1 MKLFLIKKMIFD
13 MPMQR
18 KTPLLPALLLLC
30 MAGFAQTVAPSVAEQ
45 IASYT
50 AEAQAFYDNGD
61 YDNALLYYKK
71 ALELQL
77 QTYGEKNAE
86 VSTVY
91 NNIGFIYHHD
101 KGDYD
106 SALGYYEK
114 ALAIYLEV
122 LGENHISTA
131 TSYNNIGTLY
141 DGKGDYDS
149 ALGYYERAL
158 AIDLQVLGESHPNTA
173 MDYNNIGHIYSEKGD
188 YDNALDYYE
197 KSLAIC
203 LQVYGENHPDT
214 ATTYNNIGFVYD
226 DKGDYESSLS
236 YYEKALA
243 IRLQI
248 FGENH
253 PDTATTYNNIGSV
266 YNSKGDYDT
275 ALGYHEKALAIRLK
289 VLGEK
294 HPRTANSYNNI
305 ATVYYYKGDYDSAL
319 RYLEKS
325 LAIDLEVFGESH
337 TYTALRYNNIG
348 EIYRRKG
355 DYDSALG
362 YLEKSLA
369 IRLKVLGENHP
380 DTAVSYNNI
389 GAVYGDKGDY
399 KTELGYYKKA
409 LAIRFEILGG
419 NHFDTAASYNNI
431 AWTYLKKSNKKN
443 AIANWRKTYSAW
455 QTSKNYATITNVLS
469 GILFRSNVSNT
480 AFIRETLTLATDT
493 VERARLDMASLKEGI
508 LRRSLPVYY
517 YGVQFEA
524 QQKKPDRA
532 FEHSEG
538 LRSRGFLDQVGTEA
552 ALRLD
557 GVTESEREEVRSL
570 VSQIAA
576 ARTEIERQNE
586 KTLDERD
593 KKRAANA
600 LKNLSDAEKSLAKL
614 DAQIGR
620 RIPAY
625 AQLRNPV
632 PVSARD
638 AQKWC
643 GKNRAVLEYVLWN
656 PELLDEKEAQVKSY
670 CLVLT
675 GKKITAVELDGSYD
689 YAGAVNRLHERIARQ
704 ARESQFEAL
713 RNELYEK
720 LVAPVLPHV
729 GGAKELLIVPDGSL
743 SFLPFDIL
751 RKDSDARM
759 LGDRYA
765 VAFSPSVSVSVLCGG
780 YKASQSSMLAFGG
793 AWYDKALSEAEHR
806 GVLSQEIPY
815 SKPGSGWADL
825 PGTLAEIGSLGGI
838 FGADGFTQVVQE
850 EAAERT
856 VKRLSQSG
864 VLSRYGILHFACHG
878 YFSKSEGDQPTSLL
892 FSEISGKFAETSG
905 EDGYLTIPE
914 SAVLNL
920 RADIV
925 CLSACETALGE
936 IKAGDGVVGLSRAF
950 MVAGAR
956 HVGASLW
963 EVDDTATAEFMR
975 RMYEKVVQKGMDY
988 VAAYQQTKAEFRK
1001 DDDFSHPVYWAAFVL
1016 YK

>member
-1 MKLFLIKKMIFD
+1 MRL
-13 MPMQR
+13 MQR
-18 KTPLLPALLLLC
+18 KIPLLPALLLVC
-30 MAGFAQTVAPSVAEQ
+30 MVGFAQTVSTSVAEQ
-45 IASYT
+45 IESYEN
-50 AEAQAFYDNGD
+50 EALDFYDNQD
-61 YDNALLYYKK
+61 YDNAILCFEK
-71 ALELQL
+71 ALRLRIKADGENS
-77 QTYGEKNAE
+77 YGLAGIYF
-86 VSTVY
+86 S
-91 NNIGFIYHHD
+91 IGRIYAD

-106 SALGYYEK
+106 SAL
-114 ALAIYLEV
+114 
-122 LGENHISTA
+122 
-131 TSYNNIGTLY
+131 
-141 DGKGDYDS
+141 
-149 ALGYYERAL
+149 
-158 AIDLQVLGESHPNTA
+158 
-173 MDYNNIGHIYSEKGD
+173 
-188 YDNALDYYE
+188 DYYE
-197 KSLAIC
+197 KSL
-203 LQVYGENHPDT
+203 VMN
-214 ATTYNNIGFVYD
+214 
-226 DKGDYESSLS
+226 
-236 YYEKALA
+236 
-243 IRLQI
+243 LQI

-253 PDTATTYNNIGSV
+253 PDTATVYNNIGSV
-266 YNSKGDYDT
+266 YDKKGDYDSALGYHEKALAIWLEVLGESHPDTAMSYNNIGIVYDSKGDYDTALGYHEKALAIYLEVYGESHPDTATSYNNIGLVYDEKGDYDTSLGYYEKALEIRLEVLGESHPRTATVYNNIGSVYDEKGDYDT
-275 ALGYHEKALAIRLK
+275 ALGYHEKALAIRLE
-289 VLGEK
+289 VLGEN
-294 HPRTANSYNNI
+294 HPNTAASYNNI
-305 ATVYYYKGDYDSAL
+305 GYVYY
-319 RYLEKS
+319 
-325 LAIDLEVFGESH
+325 
-337 TYTALRYNNIG
+337 
-348 EIYRRKG
+348 RKG
-355 DYDSALG
+355 DYDTALG
-362 YLEKSLA
+362 YYEKALAIWLEVLGESHPDTAMSYNNIGSVYDEKGDYDTALDYHEKALAIWLEVLGESHPDTAMSYNNIGFVYDKKGDYDTALGYYEKALA
-369 IRLKVLGENHP
+369 IRLEILGENHP

-389 GAVYGDKGDY
+389 
-399 KTELGYYKKA
+399 
-409 LAIRFEILGG
+409 
-419 NHFDTAASYNNI
+419 
-431 AWTYLKKSNKKN
+431 AWTYHKKSDEAS
-443 AIANWRKTYSAW
+443 AIANWRKAYPIW
-455 QTSKNYATITNVLS
+455 QTSKNYADITNALS
-469 GILFRSNVSNT
+469 SILFRSHVSDT
-480 AFIRETLTLATDT
+480 TFIRETLTLTTDT

-524 QQKKPDRA
+524 QQKKPDKA
-532 FEHSEG
+532 FEHSES

-576 ARTEIERQNE
+576 ARTEIERQNQ

-593 KKRAANA
+593 ERRAADA

-729 GGAKELLIVPDGSL
+729 GGAKELVIVPDGSL

-751 RKDSDARM
+751 RKDSDAKM

-780 YKASQSSMLAFGG
+780 YKASQNSMLAFGG
-793 AWYDKALSEAEHR
+793 AWYDKTLSEAEHR

-815 SKPGSGWADL
+815 KKPGSGWADL
-825 PGTLAEIGSLGGI
+825 PGTLAEIGSLSGI

-864 VLSRYGILHFACHG
+864 ALSRYGILHFACHG
-878 YFSKSEGDQPTSLL
+878 YFGKSENDQPTSLL

-975 RMYEKVVQKGMDY
+975 RMYEKVVRKGMDY

>member
-1 MKLFLIKKMIFD
+1 MK
-13 MPMQR
+13 

-30 MAGFAQTVAPSVAEQ
+30 MAGFAQTAAPSVTEQ
-45 IASYT
+45 ITSYKT
-50 AEAQAFYDNGD
+50 EAQTFYDNGD
-61 YDNALLYYKK
+61 YDNALPYYEK

-77 QTYGEKNAE
+77 QTYGEESEEVVGSYNSIGDVYYYKNE
-86 VSTVY
+86 
-91 NNIGFIYHHD
+91 HD
-101 KGDYD
+101 AARRYYD
-106 SALGYYEK
+106 K
-114 ALAIYLEV
+114 ALAICLRA
-122 LGENHISTA
+122 LGENHPATA
-131 TSYNNIGTLY
+131 ESYNNIGTLY
-141 DGKGDYDS
+141 YAQNEYDTALEYYEKALTIELRVLGEIHPDVARRYGNIAYTYYTKGDYD
-149 ALGYYERAL
+149 
-158 AIDLQVLGESHPNTA
+158 T
-173 MDYNNIGHIYSEKGD
+173 
-188 YDNALDYYE
+188 ALD
-197 KSLAIC
+197 
-203 LQVYGENHPDT
+203 
-214 ATTYNNIGFVYD
+214 
-226 DKGDYESSLS
+226 

-243 IRLQI
+243 IRLEVL
-248 FGENH
+248 GESH
-253 PDTATTYNNIGSV
+253 PDTVTSYNNIGSV
-266 YNSKGDYDT
+266 YGDKGDYDT
-275 ALGYHEKALAIRLK
+275 ALGYHEKALAISLE
-289 VLGEK
+289 VLGES
-294 HPRTANSYNNI
+294 HPATATDYNNI
-305 ATVYYYKGDYDSAL
+305 GSVYSEKGDYD
-319 RYLEKS
+319 
-325 LAIDLEVFGESH
+325 
-337 TYTALRYNNIG
+337 T
-348 EIYRRKG
+348 
-355 DYDSALG
+355 ALG
-362 YLEKSLA
+362 YYE
-369 IRLKVLGENHP
+369 
-380 DTAVSYNNI
+380 
-389 GAVYGDKGDY
+389 
-399 KTELGYYKKA
+399 KA
-409 LAIRFEILGG
+409 LAIRLEVLGESHPATAASYSNIGSVYYDKGDYDTALDYYEKALAIRLEVLGESHPGTATDYHNIGSVYSEKGDYDTALDYLKKAQAISLEILGE
-419 NHFDTAASYNNI
+419 NHFDTAMSYNNI
-431 AWTYLKKSNKKN
+431 AWAYHKKSDEAS
-443 AIANWRKTYSAW
+443 AITNWRKAYSAW

-469 GILFRSNVSNT
+469 GILFRSHVSDT

-532 FEHSEG
+532 FEHSES

-593 KKRAANA
+593 ERRAADA
-600 LKNLSDAEKSLAKL
+600 LKKLSDAEKSLAKL
-614 DAQIGR
+614 DAQIGK

-729 GGAKELLIVPDGSL
+729 GGAKELVIVPDGSL

-751 RKDSDARM
+751 RKDSDAKM

-780 YKASQSSMLAFGG
+780 YKASQNSMLAFGG

-806 GVLSQEIPY
+806 GVLSQEVPY

-825 PGTLAEIGSLGGI
+825 PGTLAEIGSLSGI

-856 VKRLSQSG
+856 VKRLSRSG
-864 VLSRYGILHFACHG
+864 ALSRYGILHFACHG
-878 YFSKSEGDQPTSLL
+878 YFSKSENDQPTSLL

-975 RMYEKVVQKGMDY
+975 RMYEKVVRKGMDY

>member
-1 MKLFLIKKMIFD
+1 MKLFLINKLIFD
-13 MPMQR
+13 MPMLK
-18 KTPLLPALLLLC
+18 KTPLFPVLLLVC
-30 MAGFAQTVAPSVAEQ
+30 MAGFAQTASTSVAEQ

-50 AEAQAFYDNGD
+50 AEADAAYYRADYDNAILYFEKVLRLQLQFYGENSAEVGESYNNIGVLYTSKGEYDKALVYYQRALAIRLEVLGDNHPHTAITYNNIGLIYHVNGD
-61 YDNALLYYKK
+61 YDSGLEYYEKTLAILLETIGESNATVATVYDNIGVIYYKK
-71 ALELQL
+71 GDSNEALL
-77 QTYGEKNAE
+77 
-86 VSTVY
+86 
-91 NNIGFIYHHD
+91 
-101 KGDYD
+101 
-106 SALGYYEK
+106 YYEK
-114 ALAIYLEV
+114 ALAIYLQVLGERHPDTGRSYQRIGSLYFGYLDYDTALDYYEKALAIYLQAFGESHPDVASVYSAIGAVYDRKGEYDTALEYNERALAICLEV
-122 LGENHISTA
+122 LGENHPI
-131 TSYNNIGTLY
+131 TSKIYNGIGLIY
-141 DGKGDYDS
+141 HHKGEDDI
-149 ALGYYERAL
+149 ALE
-158 AIDLQVLGESHPNTA
+158 
-173 MDYNNIGHIYSEKGD
+173 
-188 YDNALDYYE
+188 YYE
-197 KSLAIC
+197 KSLAIDF
-203 LQVYGENHPDT
+203 E
-214 ATTYNNIGFVYD
+214 I
-226 DKGDYESSLS
+226 
-236 YYEKALA
+236 
-243 IRLQI
+243 
-248 FGENH
+248 
-253 PDTATTYNNIGSV
+253 
-266 YNSKGDYDT
+266 
-275 ALGYHEKALAIRLK
+275 
-289 VLGEK
+289 LGEK
-294 HPRTANSYNNI
+294 HENTT
-305 ATVYYYKGDYDSAL
+305 TVYS
-319 RYLEKS
+319 
-325 LAIDLEVFGESH
+325 
-337 TYTALRYNNIG
+337 
-348 EIYRRKG
+348 
-355 DYDSALG
+355 
-362 YLEKSLA
+362 
-369 IRLKVLGENHP
+369 
-380 DTAVSYNNI
+380 
-389 GAVYGDKGDY
+389 
-399 KTELGYYKKA
+399 
-409 LAIRFEILGG
+409 
-419 NHFDTAASYNNI
+419 NI
-431 AWTYLKKSNKKN
+431 AWLYDDKFDEKA
-443 AIANWRKTYSAW
+443 AIAWWRRCYPVW
-455 QTSKNYATITNVLS
+455 QISKNYLS
-469 GILFRSNVSNT
+469 NIMDLTFILFTSHVSDT

-493 VERARLDMASLKEGI
+493 VERARLDMASLKGGI

-532 FEHSEG
+532 FEHSES

-593 KKRAANA
+593 ERRAADA

-614 DAQIGR
+614 DAQIGK

-625 AQLRNPV
+625 AQLRNPG

-656 PELLDEKEAQVKSY
+656 PELLGEGEAQVKSY

-729 GGAKELLIVPDGSL
+729 GGAKELVIVPDGSL

-751 RKDSDARM
+751 RKDSDAKM

-780 YKASQSSMLAFGG
+780 YKASQNSMLAFGG

-815 SKPGSGWADL
+815 KKPGSGWADL
-825 PGTLAEIGSLGGI
+825 PGTLAEIGSLSGI

-856 VKRLSQSG
+856 VKRLSRSG
-864 VLSRYGILHFACHG
+864 TLSRYGILHFACHG
-878 YFSKSEGDQPTSLL
+878 YFSKSENDQPTSLL

-975 RMYEKVVQKGMDY
+975 RMYEKVARKGMDY

>member
-1 MKLFLIKKMIFD
+1 MKLFLINKMIFD
-13 MPMQR
+13 MPILK
-18 KTPLLPALLLLC
+18 KTLLLPALLLVC
-30 MAGFAQTVAPSVAEQ
+30 MAGFAQTAAPSVAEQ
-45 IASYT
+45 IESY
-50 AEAQAFYDNGD
+50 ANEAFDFYDNQD
-61 YDNALLYYKK
+61 YDKAIMYFKK
-71 ALELQL
+71 ALELHL

-91 NNIGFIYHHD
+91 NNIGFIYKEKGDYDSALKYYEKSLAIYLETVGENHPNTAELYNDIGMVYDSKGDYNSALDYYEKSLAIDLQVYGESHPD
-101 KGDYD
+101 MATSYNNIGFVYEEKGDYD

-114 ALAIYLEV
+114 
-122 LGENHISTA
+122 S
-131 TSYNNIGTLY
+131 
-141 DGKGDYDS
+141 
-149 ALGYYERAL
+149 L
-158 AIDLQVLGESHPNTA
+158 AIDLQVYGESHHNTA
-173 MDYNNIGHIYSEKGD
+173 ISYNNIGHIYSEKGD
-188 YDNALDYYE
+188 YDSALGYYE

-203 LQVYGENHPDT
+203 LEVLGESHPDT
-214 ATTYNNIGFVYD
+214 ATSYD
-226 DKGDYESSLS
+226 
-236 YYEKALA
+236 
-243 IRLQI
+243 
-248 FGENH
+248 
-253 PDTATTYNNIGSV
+253 NIGSV
-266 YNSKGDYDT
+266 YYCKGDYDT
-275 ALGYHEKALAIRLK
+275 ALGYQEKALAIHLQ
-289 VLGEK
+289 VLGEN
-294 HPRTANSYNNI
+294 HPDTATNYNNIGAVYDEKDDYDSALGYYEKSLAICLEVLGESHPDTATSYNNI
-305 ATVYYYKGDYDSAL
+305 GSVYYYKGDYD
-319 RYLEKS
+319 
-325 LAIDLEVFGESH
+325 
-337 TYTALRYNNIG
+337 T
-348 EIYRRKG
+348 
-355 DYDSALG
+355 ALG
-362 YLEKSLA
+362 YQEKALA
-369 IRLKVLGENHP
+369 ICLEVLGENHP

-389 GAVYGDKGDY
+389 A
-399 KTELGYYKKA
+399 
-409 LAIRFEILGG
+409 F
-419 NHFDTAASYNNI
+419 
-431 AWTYLKKSNKKN
+431 TYLDKSDEAS
-443 AIANWRKTYSAW
+443 AIANWRKAYSAW
-455 QTSKNYATITNVLS
+455 QTSKNYADITSVLKS
-469 GILFRSNVSNT
+469 ILFRSHASDT

-532 FEHSEG
+532 FEHSER

-557 GVTESEREEVRSL
+557 GVAESEREEVRSL

-576 ARTEIERQNE
+576 ARTEIERQNQ

-593 KKRAANA
+593 KKRAADA

-614 DAQIGR
+614 DAQIGK

-729 GGAKELLIVPDGSL
+729 GGAKELVIVPDGSL

-751 RKDSDARM
+751 RKDSDAKM

-780 YKASQSSMLAFGG
+780 YKASQNSMLAFGG

-825 PGTLAEIGSLGGI
+825 PGTLAEIGSLSGI

-856 VKRLSQSG
+856 VKRLSRSG
-864 VLSRYGILHFACHG
+864 TLSRYGILHFACHG
-878 YFSKSEGDQPTSLL
+878 YFGKSENDQPTSLL

-975 RMYEKVVQKGMDY
+975 RMYEKVVRKGMDY

-1001 DDDFSHPVYWAAFVL
+1001 DADFSHPVYWAAFVL